1 MRLLKTIFLEFWRE
15 VDRWLWIIGL
25 FLSLAGVALI
35 YSSTQMSPDPA
46 EQNLYL
52 KQLFWIAL
60 GLIAFWVVYTL
71 PFRFFEAF
79 AYLFYAVS
87 ILALIGVFFLG
98 STRLGATRWYDLGLL
113 NLQPSE
119 LAKIATVFALARFLS
134 YSSKY
139 QSNIPKRLLP
149 AIFLAA
155 LPMLLILRQPDL
167 GTSLVFFAIFMA
179 MLFWSSIPAVYLFFI
194 ISPVLS
200 LLAALHWVSWGLF
213 FVLLLVILYLVR
225 PGGLFSTAV
234 TTVNLLAGM
243 IMPLVWNRLHDY
255 QKLRILIFLDPNRDP
270 RGAGYQII
278 QSKIAVGSGGLL
290 GKGYMSGS
298 QTKLAFLPEQHTD
311 FIFSVVGEEF
321 GFLGVLALIGLFG
334 YLIYRGI
341 EYAHRARNTF
351 ASFTALGITAVLVF
365 QVLVNIG
372 MTIGLMPVT
381 GLPLPLVSYGGTS
394 MITSWI
400 MLGLLAGIGRRWQE
414 Y

>member
-1 MRLLKTIFLEFWRE
+1 MRSIKTVFLEFWNE

-35 YSSTQMSPDPA
+35 YSSTHLSSNPA
-46 EQNLYL
+46 EQDLYL
-52 KQLFWIAL
+52 KQLFWVAL
-60 GLIAFWVVYTL
+60 GLLAFWLVYIL

-79 AYLFYAVS
+79 AYLFYAIAV
-87 ILALIGVFFLG
+87 LALIGVFFFG
-98 STRLGATRWYDLGLL
+98 STRLGATRWYALGPL

-119 LAKIATVFALARFLS
+119 LAKIATVFALARFLT

-139 QSNIPKRLLP
+139 EANHAKRLLP
-149 AIFLAA
+149 AILLA
-155 LPMLLILRQPDL
+155 LVPMLLILRQPDL

-179 MLFWSSIPAVYLFFI
+179 MLFWSSIPTVYLFFI
-194 ISPVLS
+194 ISPILS
-200 LLAALHWVSWGLF
+200 LLAALHWISWGLF
-213 FVLLLVILYLVR
+213 FVLLLLILYLVR
-225 PGGLFSTAV
+225 PGGLFATAV

-243 IMPLVWNRLHDY
+243 VMPLVWNRLHDY

-321 GFLGVLALIGLFG
+321 GFLGVAVLIALFG

-341 EYAHRARNTF
+341 DYAHKARNTF

-365 QVLVNIG
+365 QVLVNVG

-381 GLPLPLVSYGGTS
+381 GLPLPLFSYGGTS

-400 MLGLLAGIGRRWQE
+400 MLGILAGIGRRWQE

>member
-1 MRLLKTIFLEFWRE
+1 MRAIKTVILEFWNE
-15 VDRWLWIIGL
+15 VDRWLWTIGVI
-25 FLSLAGVALI
+25 LSLSGVALI
-35 YSSTQMSPDPA
+35 YSSTHMSPNPV
-46 EQNLYL
+46 EQDLYL
-52 KQLFWIAL
+52 KQLFWIVL
-60 GLIAFWVVYTL
+60 GLVAFWIVYVL

-79 AYLFYAVS
+79 AYLFYAAA
-87 ILALIGVFFLG
+87 ILALVGVFFLG
-98 STRLGATRWYDLGLL
+98 STRLGATRWYDLGFL

-119 LAKIATVFALARFLS
+119 LAKIATVFALARFLA

-139 QSNIPKRLLP
+139 ETNISKRLLP
-149 AIFLAA
+149 ALFLAL

-167 GTSLVFFAIFMA
+167 GTSLVFFAIFLA
-179 MLFWSSIPAVYLFFI
+179 MLFWSSIPAIYLFFI
-194 ISPVLS
+194 ISPALS

-213 FVLLLVILYLVR
+213 FILLLVVLYLVR
-225 PGGLFSTAV
+225 PGGFFSTATV
-234 TTVNLLAGM
+234 TVNLLAGM

-290 GKGYMSGS
+290 GKGYMGGT

-321 GFLGVLALIGLFG
+321 GFLGVLALLALFG

-341 EYAHRARNTF
+341 DYAQKARNSF
-351 ASFTALGITAVLVF
+351 ASFTALGITAVLTF
-365 QVLVNIG
+365 QVLVNVG

-400 MLGLLAGIGRRWQE
+400 MLGVLAGIGRRRYE

>member
-1 MRLLKTIFLEFWRE
+1 
-15 VDRWLWIIGL
+15 
-25 FLSLAGVALI
+25 
-35 YSSTQMSPDPA
+35 
-46 EQNLYL
+46 
-52 KQLFWIAL
+52 
-60 GLIAFWVVYTL
+60 
-71 PFRFFEAF
+71 
-79 AYLFYAVS
+79 
-87 ILALIGVFFLG
+87 
-98 STRLGATRWYDLGLL
+98 
-113 NLQPSE
+113 
-119 LAKIATVFALARFLS
+119 AKIATVFALARFLT

-139 QSNIPKRLLP
+139 EANITKRLLP
-149 AIFLAA
+149 AVFLAFV
-155 LPMLLILRQPDL
+155 PMLLILRQPDL
-167 GTSLVFFAIFMA
+167 GTSLVFFAIFLA
-179 MLFWSSIPAVYLFFI
+179 MIFWSSIPAIYLFFI

-213 FVLLLVILYLVR
+213 FVLLLVVLYLVR
-225 PGGLFSTAV
+225 PGGFFSTV
-234 TTVNLLAGM
+234 TVTVNLLAGM
-243 IMPLVWNRLHDY
+243 IMPLVWNRLLDY

-290 GKGYMSGS
+290 GKGYMAGT

-321 GFLGVLALIGLFG
+321 GFLGVLALIALFG

-341 EYAHRARNTF
+341 DYAHKARNTF

-400 MLGLLAGIGRRWQE
+400 MLGILAGIGRRRQE

>member
-1 MRLLKTIFLEFWRE
+1 MRPLKTIFLEFWNE
-15 VDRWLWIIGL
+15 VDRWIWILGL
-25 FLSLAGVALI
+25 LLSLWGVALI
-35 YSSTQMSPDPA
+35 YSSTHLSPDPS
-46 EQNLYL
+46 EQTLYL

-60 GLIAFWVVYTL
+60 GLLAFWAVYTL

-79 AYLFYAVS
+79 AYLFYAVT
-87 ILALIGVFFLG
+87 ILALVGVYFLG
-98 STRLGATRWYDLGLL
+98 STRLGATRWYALGPL

-119 LAKIATVFALARFLS
+119 LAKIATVFALARFLA

-139 QSNIPKRLLP
+139 ETNIPKRLIP
-149 AIFLAA
+149 AVFLAF

-194 ISPVLS
+194 ISPIIS
-200 LLAALHWVSWGLF
+200 LLAALHWIPWGLF
-213 FVLLLVILYLVR
+213 FILLLVVLYFVR
-225 PGGLFSTAV
+225 PGGFISTAV
-234 TTVNLLAGM
+234 ILINLLAGM
-243 IMPLVWNRLHDY
+243 VMPLVWNRLHDY
-255 QKLRILIFLDPNRDP
+255 QKLRILIFLDPNKDP

-278 QSKIAVGSGGLL
+278 QSKIAVGSGGLF
-290 GKGYMSGS
+290 GKGYMAGT

-321 GFLGVLALIGLFG
+321 GFLGVLVLIALFG

-341 EYAHRARNTF
+341 DYAHKARNSF
-351 ASFTALGITAVLVF
+351 ASFTALGITAVLTF
-365 QVLVNIG
+365 QVLVNVG

-400 MLGLLAGIGRRWQE
+400 MLGILAGIGRRRQE

>member
-1 MRLLKTIFLEFWRE
+1 MRPLKTIFLEFWNE
-15 VDRWLWIIGL
+15 VDRRLWAVGL
-25 FLSLAGVALI
+25 FLSLSGVVLI
-35 YSSTQMSPDPA
+35 YSATHMSPNPV
-46 EQNLYL
+46 EQDLYL

-60 GLIAFWVVYTL
+60 GLVAFWVVYAL

-79 AYLFYAVS
+79 AYLFYSAA
-87 ILALIGVFFLG
+87 ILALVGVFFLG
-98 STRLGATRWYDLGLL
+98 STRLGATRWYDLGFL

-119 LAKIATVFALARFLS
+119 LAKIATVFALARFLA

-139 QSNIPKRLLP
+139 ETNIPKRLLP
-149 AIFLAA
+149 ALFLAL
-155 LPMLLILRQPDL
+155 LPMFLILRQPDL
-167 GTSLVFFAIFMA
+167 GTSLVFFAIFLA
-179 MLFWSSIPAVYLFFI
+179 MLFWSSIPTVYLLFV
-194 ISPVLS
+194 ISPILS
-200 LLAALHWVSWGLF
+200 LLAALHWISWGLF
-213 FVLLLVILYLVR
+213 FLLLLAILYFVR
-225 PGGLFSTAV
+225 PGGFFSTAV
-234 TTVNLLAGM
+234 VTVNLLAGM

-278 QSKIAVGSGGLL
+278 QSKIAVGSGGIL
-290 GKGYMSGS
+290 GKGYMAGT

-321 GFLGVLALIGLFG
+321 GFLGVLVLLALFG

-341 EYAHRARNTF
+341 DYAHKARNSF
-351 ASFTALGITAVLVF
+351 ASFTALGITAVLTF
-365 QVLVNIG
+365 QVLVNVG

-381 GLPLPLVSYGGTS
+381 GLPLLLVSYGGTS

-400 MLGLLAGIGRRWQE
+400 MLGILAGIGRRRYE